1 MEVEP
6 MTKKVKAAV
15 YARVSTLEQDTAAQ
29 ENELKQYVKSRG
41 WEVFRVYKDKISGK
55 TTSRPALDEL
65 MGDARSGNF
74 RCVVVWKFDRFG
86 RSLRHLLTALDEFKQ
101 LKIDFISATEGID
114 TTTPG
119 GELAFQIFGAM
130 AQWER
135 TLISERVKNGLREA
149 VRKGAKLGRPPV
161 KRLTAAEIEKVRAA
175 RLEGMTLSQIS
186 KEMGA
191 TMWTVYQASLR

>member
-1 MEVEP
+1 
-6 MTKKVKAAV
+6 MTKKLRAAI

-29 ENELKQYVKSRG
+29 ENELMGYVKNRG
-41 WEVFRVYKDKISGK
+41 WDLSKVYKDKASGK
-55 TTSRPALDEL
+55 TTTRPALDAL
-65 MGDARSGNF
+65 MADARSGNF
-74 RCVVVWKFDRFG
+74 SILVVWKFDRFG
-86 RSLRHLLTALDEFKQ
+86 RSLRHLLTALEEFKQ

-149 VRKGAKLGRPPV
+149 VRKGTRLGRPPV
-161 KRLTAAEIEKVRAA
+161 KRLTTAEIEKVRAA
-175 RLEGMTLSQIS
+175 RLKGMTLSQIS
-186 KEMGA
+186 KQMGA

>member
-1 MEVEP
+1 MV
-6 MTKKVKAAV
+6 KKIRAAV

-41 WEVFRVYKDKISGK
+41 WEVFKVYKDKVSG
-55 TTSRPALDEL
+55 TVNSRPALDEL
-65 MGDARSGNF
+65 MADARGGKF
-74 RCVVVWKFDRFG
+74 TCVVVWRFDRFG

-114 TTTPG
+114 TTTAG
-119 GELAFQIFGAM
+119 GELAFHIFGAM

-149 VRKGAKLGRPPV
+149 VRRGTRLGRPPR
-161 KRLTAAEIEKVRAA
+161 KRLTAAEVERVRIA
-175 RLEGMTLSQIS
+175 RSKGMTLSQIS
-186 KEMGA
+186 KQMGA
-191 TMWTVYQASLR
+191 AMWTVYQASLK

>member
-1 MEVEP
+1 
-6 MTKKVKAAV
+6 MT
-15 YARVSTLEQDTAAQ
+15 
-29 ENELKQYVKSRG
+29 
-41 WEVFRVYKDKISGK
+41 
-55 TTSRPALDEL
+55 
-65 MGDARSGNF
+65 DARKGKFS
-74 RCVVVWKFDRFG
+74 CVVVWKFDRFG
-86 RSLRHLLTALDEFKQ
+86 RSLRHLLSALDEFKQ

-149 VRKGAKLGRPPV
+149 VRKGTKLGRKPV

-175 RLEGMTLSQIS
+175 RLKGMTLSQIS
-186 KEMGA
+186 KQMGA
-191 TMWTVYQASLR
+191 TMWTVYQASLS

>member
-1 MEVEP
+1 MN
-6 MTKKVKAAV
+6 KKVRTAV
-15 YARVSTLEQDTAAQ
+15 YARVSTTEQDTAAQ
-29 ENELKQYVKSRG
+29 VNELKQYVKNRG
-41 WEVFRVYKDKISGK
+41 WDVFKVYSDKLSGI
-55 TTSRPALDEL
+55 TSSRPALDEL
-65 MGDARSGNF
+65 MADAKNGKF
-74 RCVVVWKFDRFG
+74 TCVVVWKFDRFG

-119 GELAFQIFGAM
+119 GELAFHIFGAM

-149 VRKGAKLGRPPV
+149 IRKGVKLGRPPR
-161 KRLTAAEIEKVRAA
+161 KRLTPAEVEKVRVA
-175 RLEGMTLSQIS
+175 RSKGMTLSEIS